1 MIRLKDIKI
10 REDLTEEQVF
20 QKAILKN
27 KIKYEEVEKWYIYKK
42 INRCKKKRRYIL

>member
-1 MIRLKDIKI
+1 MRNIREKEKRSMIRLKDIKI

-27 KIKYEEVEKWYIYKK
+27 KIKYEIVQ
-42 INRCKKKRRYIL
+42 